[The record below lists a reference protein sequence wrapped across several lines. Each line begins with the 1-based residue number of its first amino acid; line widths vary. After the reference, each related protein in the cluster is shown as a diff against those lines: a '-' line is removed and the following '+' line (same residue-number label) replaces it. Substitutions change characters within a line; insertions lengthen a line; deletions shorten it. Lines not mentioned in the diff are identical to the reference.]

1 MKSDLL
7 KFIVWL
13 VLLIVGAV
21 LTLGRE
27 GSVLRL
33 IPWFSIPF
41 VLAFID
47 MVANGVAFR
56 DLLKRLGIA
65 APWIIA
71 AVLASALFGLALMGT
86 FGLIFGSMSGVY
98 IGIALFWLWAT
109 YPPTKRPQ

>member
-1 MKSDLL
+1 MKIDLL

-33 IPWFSIPF
+33 IPWFSIPV
-41 VLAFID
+41 VLACID
-47 MVANGVAFR
+47 MVANGVGFR

-71 AVLASALFGLALMGT
+71 AVLVSALFGLALLGT
-86 FGLIFGSMSGVY
+86 FGLLFGSMSGAY
-98 IGIALFWLWAT
+98 IGILMFWLWAT
-109 YPPTKRPQ
+109 HPPQKSQ